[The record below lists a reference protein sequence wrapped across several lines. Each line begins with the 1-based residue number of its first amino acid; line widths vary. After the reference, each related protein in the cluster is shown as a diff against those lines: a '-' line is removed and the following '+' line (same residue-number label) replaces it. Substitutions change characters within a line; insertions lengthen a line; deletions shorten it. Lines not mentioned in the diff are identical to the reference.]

1 MPALLNSP
9 SNPSFPN
16 LEFTSSPAARIE
28 PSSATSSSTVSTRF
42 PDWER
47 SNSASCCLRTAAK
60 TRHPFV
66 ASRRTVALP
75 IPLEAPVTTT
85 ERLRRVLIAIL
96 STQTLVC
103 IRLIAFIV
111 KKADMVKKADG
122 SGARGN
128 QSRNSK
134 ATKPRILEAAREAFA
149 TLGYE
154 RATVRTIAQM
164 ANIHPSMVMRYY
176 TNNV

>member
-1 MPALLNSP
+1 M
-9 SNPSFPN
+9 
-16 LEFTSSPAARIE
+16 
-28 PSSATSSSTVSTRF
+28 
-42 PDWER
+42 
-47 SNSASCCLRTAAK
+47 
-60 TRHPFV
+60 
-66 ASRRTVALP
+66 
-75 IPLEAPVTTT
+75 TTT